1 MNFNTRIFLFIFV
14 ILFATQGFAKDFKIN
29 TQWEVDIEKI
39 FPKKDIMESYSPV
52 LSKNKLV
59 FGNKQG
65 LVKTLDVNTKE
76 VEKILR
82 VPISIHNSVLFNDE
96 KLSKYVVFYGQ
107 HFTNKKFYYCTIDI
121 EKRKIKGVV
130 AHDKQFLPFGEFAIF
145 EKYRSFIVFSPRE
158 GRGIYTQKTNF
169 GIKNPI
175 FTQDFKRH
183 VFQSSNNE
191 IVDISIP
198 RFGASL
204 IMSPKSTRDDVLEF
218 NNVITIQK
226 NQIADNISFDTL
238 FYHTKSGTIGQI
250 DTEKRKII
258 WERKYFSEN
267 MKLQGPYIYNEHVIY
282 LVSYPKTN
290 KRKNNKGKLISIN
303 KKTGQAN
310 WISKDLPYKN
320 FGIIHFDKYIMSFDD
335 DDNIL
340 FLDLKTGKAQGRVPV
355 IGDVSKPL
363 IYKDKTFIMTSEKVY
378 MIKNTRFLFRL
389 KLFYNKLKDMVT

>member
-1 MNFNTRIFLFIFV
+1 MNFNTRIFLFIFIICLGV
-14 ILFATQGFAKDFKIN
+14 QTFSSDFKIDAH
-29 TQWEVDIEKI
+29 WEVDIEKV
-39 FPKKDIMESYSPV
+39 FPKKDISESYSPI
-52 LSKNKLV
+52 LSNNKLV

-65 LVKTLDVNTKE
+65 IVKTLDINTKE

-107 HFTNKKFYYCTIDI
+107 HFTNKKFYYCTIDV
-121 EKRKIKGVV
+121 EKKKIKGIIT
-130 AHDKQFLPFGEFAIF
+130 HDKPFLPFGEFAIF
-145 EKYRSFIVFSPRE
+145 EKYKSFIVFSPRE
-158 GRGIYTQKTNF
+158 GKGIYTQKTNF
-169 GIKNPI
+169 GIMNPI

-183 VFQSSNNE
+183 VFQSTNNE

-204 IMSPKSTRDDVLEF
+204 IMSPKSTRDDVLTF

-226 NQIADNISFDTL
+226 NQIADNISSDTL
-238 FYHTKSGTIGQI
+238 FYHTNSGIIGQI
-250 DTEKRKII
+250 NTEKRKIV
-258 WERKYFSEN
+258 WERKYFAKN
-267 MKLQGPYIYNEHVIY
+267 MKLQGPYIYDEHVIY

-290 KRKNNKGKLISIN
+290 KTKNSKGKLISIN
-303 KKTGQAN
+303 KKSGQAN

-335 DDNIL
+335 EGNIL
-340 FLDLKTGKAQGRVPV
+340 FLDLKTGKLLGKVPV
-355 IGDVSKPL
+355 VGAVSRPL

-378 MIKNTRFLFRL
+378 MIKNTRFLFKL
-389 KLFYNKLKDMVT
+389 KLFYIKLKDLVT

>member
-1 MNFNTRIFLFIFV
+1 MKFHTSILLFVFFIFSSN
-14 ILFATQGFAKDFKIN
+14 IIFSSDFKIDSEWN
-29 TQWEVDIEKI
+29 VDIENV
-39 FPKKDIMESYSPV
+39 FPKKDMLQSYSPV

-59 FGNKQG
+59 FGNKEG
-65 LVKTLDVNTKE
+65 IVKTLDINTKE
-76 VEKILR
+76 IQKILR
-82 VPISIHNSVLFNDE
+82 VPISIHSSVLFNDK
-96 KLSKYVVFYGQ
+96 KLENYIVFYGQ

-130 AHDKQFLPFGEFAIF
+130 AHNKQFLPFGEFAIF
-145 EKYRSFIVFSPRE
+145 EKFKSFIVFSPKM
-158 GRGIYTQKTNF
+158 GRGIYTQRTNF
-169 GIKNPI
+169 GIKNPV

-218 NNVITIQK
+218 NNVITIQE

-238 FYHTKSGTIGQI
+238 FYHTNSGVIGQI

-258 WERKYFSEN
+258 WERKYFTKN
-267 MKLQGPYIYNEHVIY
+267 MKLQGPYIYDDQVIY
-282 LVSYPKTN
+282 LVSYPRNN
-290 KRKNNKGKLISIN
+290 KVKNNKGKLISIN

-310 WISKDLPYKN
+310 WISKDLPYNN

-335 DDNIL
+335 DGNIL
-340 FLDLKTGKAQGRVPV
+340 FLDLKSGDLLGKLQVL
-355 IGDVSKPL
+355 GDVSKPL
-363 IYKDKTFIMTSEKVY
+363 IYKDKAFIMTSEKIY
-378 MIKNTRFLFRL
+378 MIKNTRLFFRL
-389 KLFYNKLKDMVT
+389 KLFYSRVKDLVT